1 MRISFLT
8 RLGALAVLAFAS
20 GCSSGQ
26 LSSNLASGKPAALGH
41 LNYSDL
47 GHIQPNN
54 TFFTHL
60 YVTDQADKIGVLD
73 TSYNW
78 LNDITNGTPCPS
90 GAWSTRSGPHRLYV
104 ANFGCNGPPEVSEYK
119 ALTTAPYGTLD
130 YTYTTSLVD
139 PVSVTTDSN
148 SNVYVAD
155 LLGAQVV
162 EFAQH
167 TNAVLNHCPGGATGV
182 AVDNNGNVYA
192 MRPQPMQVVEYPGP
206 AGLANCSAAVT
217 LPVTFPSGAAG
228 GELLYYFNNPNYN
241 LLLACDQHDGIYA
254 FAPTQSTPA
263 LIQNSNVWGNCLH
276 MGLNQGSAGWLV
288 ITYPY
293 QAQPHLVVTR
303 PFGNIHFYVYPT
315 PGNHNINPVGV
326 AVYPG

>member
-1 MRISFLT
+1 MHISFLT
-8 RLGALAVLAFAS
+8 RLGALTALTVAI

-26 LSSNLASGKPAALGH
+26 VSPNLASGKPEALGH
-41 LNYSDL
+41 LDYSDL
-47 GHIQPNN
+47 AHIQPTN

-73 TSYNW
+73 TNYNW
-78 LNDITNGTPCPS
+78 LSDITNGTPCPS

-104 ANFGCNGPPEVSEYK
+104 ANFGCNGPPEVTEYK

-130 YTYTTSLVD
+130 YTYTASLVD

-182 AVDNNGNVYA
+182 AVDSSGNVFVLQ
-192 MRPQPMQVVEYPGP
+192 PQPMQVVEYPGP
-206 AGLANCSAAVT
+206 AGLANCGAATT

-228 GELLYYFNNPNYN
+228 GELLNTGFNT
-241 LLLACDQHDGIYA
+241 LVACDQHDGIYH
-254 FAPTQSTPA
+254 FTPTQSVPTFVA
-263 LIQNSNVWGNCLH
+263 FSNTWGSCLH
-276 MGLNQGSAGWLV
+276 MSLSHSTAWLV
-288 ITYPY
+288 ISYPY
-293 QAQPHLVVTR
+293 QAQPHLIVTR
-303 PFGNIHFYVYPT
+303 WT
-315 PGNHNINPVGV
+315 PNTNGYGVNPSPANHNMNPVGV
-326 AVYPG
+326 AFYPG